1 MSIYVLKKNN
11 VDISLSDIFEKNISL
26 NHFNHICNKFNIYYI
41 YNYFKQIPEN
51 IYFYFKLKNIN
62 IYFENNHLLINNKYL
77 INACIDL
84 LDDNDIYFLFKS
96 LNKYLIIQEYNDLF
110 FYGSSNN
117 IYDFINYLNLYFDM
131 NLNHKNLLDYYF

>member
-26 NHFNHICNKFNIYYI
+26 NHFNHICSKFNIYYI

-77 INACIDL
+77 INACAD

>member
-41 YNYFKQIPEN
+41 YNYFKQIPED

-77 INACIDL
+77 INACAD